1 MARVAVLGAGLQG
14 ACVALA
20 LAERGMKV
28 DLYDREPDPVTQASA
43 RNEGKI
49 HLGYVYAND
58 ATLATARLMAEGAW
72 SFAPLLRRWIGP
84 AFDDVPL
91 SSPFLYAVHRTSL
104 LPPDAVQAH
113 LSAAHAL
120 LADLADADRDYLGRD
135 RLEPPLRLSSVEPHF
150 SPATIVAAFR
160 TPELAVDPESL
171 AQAVR
176 ERLRADPAIRLVMRA
191 TVTSVDRT
199 DAGGVVRFVVDGQA
213 SEEGYEHVV
222 NALWDS
228 RLAID
233 ATAGITPDRPW
244 LFRVKHYVRLR
255 ASPAGAGVPSVTVVL
270 GPYGDTVA
278 YDNGELYL
286 SWYPSGL
293 NGVSRA
299 LRMPDWPGT
308 LGTEEADRR
317 RQDIWRHLAEIAPAL
332 SRLTPA
338 EVQGG
343 DVRGGVI
350 FAWGCT
356 DIDDPSSGLHER
368 FAIGPR
374 SWGRYHSID
383 TGKLTTAPLF
393 AERLARRIESD

>member
-14 ACVALA
+14 ACVAFA
-20 LAERGMKV
+20 LAERGMNV

-104 LPPDAVQAH
+104 LRPDAVQAH
-113 LSAAHAL
+113 LSATHAL
-120 LADLADADRDYLGRD
+120 MANLAAPGRDYLGRGT
-135 RLEPPLRLSSVEPHF
+135 LEAPVRLSAIEPHL
-150 SPATIVAAFR
+150 SADTIAAAFR
-160 TPELAVDPESL
+160 TPELAIDPESL

-176 ERLRADPAIRLVMRA
+176 ARLRADPAIRLVLRA

-199 DAGGVVRFVVDGQA
+199 DAGGVVHFVVDGQA
-213 SEEGYEHVV
+213 NEEGYEHVV

-233 ATAGITPDRPW
+233 ATAGITPDRDW
-244 LFRVKHYVRLR
+244 LFRVKHYVRLK
-255 ASPAGAGVPSVTVVL
+255 AAPAAAVVPSVTVVL

-293 NGVSRA
+293 NEVSRA
-299 LRMPDWPGT
+299 LRLPDWPHT
-308 LGTEEADRR
+308 LAVEEADRR
-317 RQDIWRHLAEIAPAL
+317 RQDIWGHLADIAPAL
-332 SRLTPA
+332 SRLTSA
-338 EVQGG
+338 EVQAGE
-343 DVRGGVI
+343 VRGGVI
-350 FAWGCT
+350 FAWGRT
-356 DIDDPSSGLHER
+356 DIDDPTSGLHER

-393 AERLARRIESD
+393 AERLARRIGSD